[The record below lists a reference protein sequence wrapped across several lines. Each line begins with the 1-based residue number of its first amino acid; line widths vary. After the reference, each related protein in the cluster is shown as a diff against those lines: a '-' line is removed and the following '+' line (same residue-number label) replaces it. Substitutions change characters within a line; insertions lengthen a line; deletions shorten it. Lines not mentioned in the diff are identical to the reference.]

1 MQGFVGIGRRIFNYN
16 RLCFNINFVYSKL
29 FFNYGHFKQL
39 PTFEE
44 IFRLS
49 RGASNQMDIFGN
61 PNLSL
66 AKTISYELGF
76 DQSLFNTYLLQLA
89 AFYHDITDQYAT
101 TEYIN
106 ADKSVIYNAANN
118 DSYED
123 IRGLELTLRKSIGKW
138 WTGFANYT
146 YSVTT
151 SGYFGTRRIY
161 EDPSEQRKYDLTTK
175 EYYQYRPIPQPYARF
190 NLNFKVPKKSGPEIF
205 GSHPFD
211 DMQVLLIGDWASGY
225 WDTWNPRGLPGIGS
239 NVHYK
244 DWFNISL
251 RINKQIYLKK
261 MDISVFVEISNL
273 LNTKRLNLNS
283 FMDSHD
289 EQFYFQSLHLAESN
303 VYDNI
308 PGNDRPGDYRSPGT
322 PYQPIERIGEISS
335 NFTGDSGVIYW
346 ERTSGKYMEF
356 KGGTWLEVE
365 NARIQDILKNKAYI
379 DMPNM
384 SSFNFLNPRRITI
397 GIRTNFNF

>member
-1 MQGFVGIGRRIFNYN
+1 M
-16 RLCFNINFVYSKL
+16 
-29 FFNYGHFKQL
+29 
-39 PTFEE
+39 
-44 IFRLS
+44 
-49 RGASNQMDIFGN
+49 
-61 PNLSL
+61 
-66 AKTISYELGF
+66 
-76 DQSLFNTYLLQLA
+76 
-89 AFYHDITDQYAT
+89 
-101 TEYIN
+101 
-106 ADKSVIYNAANN
+106 
-118 DSYED
+118 
-123 IRGLELTLRKSIGKW
+123 GKW

-146 YSVTT
+146 YSVST

-161 EDPSEQRKYDLTTK
+161 EDPSEQRKY
-175 EYYQYRPIPQPYARF
+175 YQYRPIPQPYARF
-190 NLNFKVPKKSGPEIF
+190 NLNFKIPKKLGPKIF

-211 DMQVLLIGDWASGY
+211 DMQAILIGDWASGY

-244 DWFNISL
+244 DWFDISL

-289 EQFYFQSLHLAESN
+289 EQFYFQSLHLPESN

-308 PGNDRPGDYRSPGT
+308 PGNDRPGDYRNPGT
-322 PYQPIERIGEISS
+322 PYQPIERIGSISS
-335 NFTGDSGVIYW
+335 DFTGDSGVIYW

-356 KGGTWLEVE
+356 KEGSWMEVE
-365 NARIQDILKNKAYI
+365 NARIQDILKTKAYI

-384 SSFNFLNPRRITI
+384 SSFNFLNPRRITV